1 MTTQVRLKQFGLLP
15 RKLRMRME
23 ARREERVIKQQVL
36 RSLTRSV
43 PQATMSDDE
52 YAQGMYASDPIYKYS
67 SPYSNHFGSE

>member
-1 MTTQVRLKQFGLLP
+1 MTTQIRLKQFGLLP
-15 RKLRMRME
+15 RKFRLRLK
-23 ARREERVIKQQVL
+23 ARREDKVIKQQVL

-52 YAQGMYASDPIYKYS
+52 YSEGLTKIERM

>member
-15 RKLRMRME
+15 RKLRLRLK
-23 ARREERVIKQQVL
+23 ARREDKVIKQQVL

-43 PQATMSDDE
+43 PQATMSDEE
-52 YAQGMYASDPIYKYS
+52 YGEGLTKTVRM

>member
-1 MTTQVRLKQFGLLP
+1 MTTQIHLKQFGLLP
-15 RKLRMRME
+15 RKFRLRLK
-23 ARREERVIKQQVL
+23 ARREDKVIKQQVL

-52 YAQGMYASDPIYKYS
+52 YAEGLNWTKTEPM

>member
-1 MTTQVRLKQFGLLP
+1 MTTQIRLKQFGLLP
-15 RKLRMRME
+15 RKFRLRLK
-23 ARREERVIKQQVL
+23 ARREDKVIKQQVL

-52 YAQGMYASDPIYKYS
+52 YAEGLTKFERM

>member
-1 MTTQVRLKQFGLLP
+1 MTTQIRLKEFGLLP
-15 RKLRMRME
+15 RKFRLRLK
-23 ARREERVIKQQVL
+23 ARREDKVIKQQVL

-52 YAQGMYASDPIYKYS
+52 YSEGLTKIGHM

>member
-1 MTTQVRLKQFGLLP
+1 MTTQVRLKEFGLLP
-15 RKLRMRME
+15 RKFRLRLE
-23 ARREERVIKQQVL
+23 ARRQDKAIRQMVL

-52 YAQGMYASDPIYKYS
+52 YAQGMFASDPIYKYS